1 MNIESDY
8 PDLAR
13 GRGFTETQKRMVE
26 KIMIGL
32 LIISHCD
39 LGKELLNAAELI
51 LGRLEAADFISIT
64 QTTES
69 ERMLKTISEKI
80 NALDSGQGVLVLT
93 DMFGGTPSNL
103 SLSFLKEER
112 VEVLTGVNLPM
123 VVAVAQDRG
132 RLSLG
137 ELGEKAQQAGKKS
150 IALAGKLL
158 QSEGVKSTAD

>member
-1 MNIESDY
+1 
-8 PDLAR
+8 
-13 GRGFTETQKRMVE
+13 
-26 KIMIGL
+26 MIGL

-51 LGRLEAADFISIT
+51 FGRLEAARAISIK

-69 ERMLKTISEKI
+69 EELLKMIAGDIK
-80 NALDSGQGVLVLT
+80 ALDSGQGVLLLT

-103 SLSFLKEER
+103 SLSFLKEEM

-123 VVAVAQDRG
+123 VVEVAQNRE
-132 RLSLG
+132 RLSLN
-137 ELGEKAQQAGKKS
+137 ELGEKAQEAGIRG

-158 QSEGVKSTAD
+158 KSE